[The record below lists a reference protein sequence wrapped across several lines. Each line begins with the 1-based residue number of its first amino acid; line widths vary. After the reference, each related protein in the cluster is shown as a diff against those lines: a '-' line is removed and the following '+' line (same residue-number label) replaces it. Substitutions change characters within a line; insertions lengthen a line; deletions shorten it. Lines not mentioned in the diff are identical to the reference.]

1 MAGKSVQMYVQAA
14 LKTKLTS
21 AVTVSNVAVPVVDNP
36 YDGQAAPYIVCNQ
49 IVERQAD
56 TFSTTERWFDVTVDS
71 YTTDYRTQGTV
82 TNKDIRRQIINTLA
96 GTTLSVTGATFR
108 ACIFTENGPDFIE
121 GDGDTV
127 HGQCRFR
134 IHVDTLT

>member
-1 MAGKSVQMYVQAA
+1 MPGKSVQMYVQAA

-21 AVTVSNVAVPVVDNP
+21 AVTVSSVAVPIVDNP

-49 IVERQAD
+49 IIERQDD
-56 TFSTTERWFDVTVDS
+56 TFTTTERWCDVTIDV
-71 YTTDYRTQGTV
+71 YTTGYRTQGTV

-96 GTTLSVTGATFR
+96 DATLTITSCTFR
-108 ACIFTENGPDFIE
+108 ACIFTENAQDFIE
-121 GDGDTV
+121 DGDTV

-134 IHVDTLT
+134 VHVDTLT

>member
-14 LKTKLTS
+14 IRTALRG
-21 AVTVSNVAVPVVDNP
+21 AVTEASLAVPIVDNP
-36 YDGQAAPYIVCNQ
+36 YDGQAGPYIVCNQ
-49 IVERQAD
+49 ITERYAD

-108 ACIFTENGPDFIE
+108 A
-121 GDGDTV
+121 
-127 HGQCRFR
+127 
-134 IHVDTLT
+134 